1 MEDIRI
7 LKKYIRYL
15 KNVKEVEKCIIDN
28 TCKKKTGSK
37 AKKILICDDKV
48 IKEPLSKR
56 YKERVEYVNK
66 KSIKIDSIT
75 MDFLVQTINKEI
87 IRKNILG
94 SRKIEH
100 YNNLCK
106 SDDSNFIKFVS
117 TKAGYKRYPTLEDFI
132 LEYDGDNKV
141 DIIKKCLLEVFKTLD
156 VMYDVMQFHYCDPK
170 CNQLFLFDNGT
181 NIPDCMLADLDKCT
195 FTLNINQVPYRIFLT
210 TDYQDYTLK
219 DICLYTLDKLK
230 LLYTIIKMR
239 FENKPRANN
248 LLEKLM
254 FISSA
259 CLLLKNY
266 KEAKTLRDYMLKSLG
281 FKNDFEKIISLNQS
295 KCKIYD
301 NKEIKNLYTP
311 AYIIKKMNN
320 EYVKLKSRVNLNYKN
335 ADKKF
340 DLSID
345 MKHL

>member
-7 LKKYIRYL
+7 LKKYL
-15 KNVKEVEKCIIDN
+15 KNLNIEKCVIDK

-37 AKKILICDDKV
+37 AKEILICDDKV
-48 IKEPLSKR
+48 IKGPLSSKS
-56 YKERVEYVNK
+56 YKERIEYVNK
-66 KSIKIDSIT
+66 SSIKIDNIT
-75 MDFLVQTINKEI
+75 MDLLMQTINKEI
-87 IRKNILG
+87 VRKKILG
-94 SRKIEH
+94 SRKIEY

-106 SDDSNFIKFVS
+106 SDSHTIKFVS
-117 TKAGYKRYPTLEDFI
+117 SKANYKRYPTLEDFI
-132 LEYDGDNKV
+132 LDYKGDDKV
-141 DIIKKCLLEVFKTLD
+141 VIVKKCLLEAFKTLD

-181 NIPDCMLADLDKCT
+181 SVPDCMLADLDKST
-195 FTLNINQVPYRIFLT
+195 FTLNINHMPYRIFLT

-219 DICLYTLDKLK
+219 DICLYSLDKLK
-230 LLYTIIKMR
+230 LLYTIVKMR

-248 LLEKLM
+248 LLEKLI
-254 FISSA
+254 FTSSA

-281 FKNDFEKIISLNQS
+281 FKNDFEKIISLDQS

-301 NKEIKNLYTP
+301 NKEIKELSTP

-320 EYVKLKSRVNLNYKN
+320 EYVKLKSSVNLNYN
-335 ADKKF
+335 DKKCV
-340 DLSID
+340 LSID
-345 MKHL
+345 MKNQ

>member
-7 LKKYIRYL
+7 LKRYIRYL
-15 KNVKEVEKCIIDN
+15 KNVNIEKCVIDN

-48 IKEPLSKR
+48 IKGPLSSKR

-66 KSIKIDSIT
+66 RAIKIDSIT
-75 MDFLVQTINKEI
+75 MDFLLQTINKEI

-100 YNNLCK
+100 YNDLCK
-106 SDDSNFIKFVS
+106 MDDSNILKFISKR
-117 TKAGYKRYPTLEDFI
+117 ADYKRYPTLEDFI

-195 FTLNINQVPYRIFLT
+195 FTLNINQTPYRIFLT

-219 DICLYTLDKLK
+219 DMCLYTLDKLK

-239 FENKPRANN
+239 FENKPRSNN

-266 KEAKTLRDYMLKSLG
+266 EEAKTLRDYMLKSLG

-320 EYVKLKSRVNLNYKN
+320 EYVKLKSRVNLKYK
-335 ADKKF
+335 DEKCI
-340 DLSID
+340 LSVS
-345 MKHL
+345 K

>member
-7 LKKYIRYL
+7 LKRYIRYL
-15 KNVKEVEKCIIDN
+15 KNINIEKCIIDK

-37 AKKILICDDKV
+37 AKEILICDDKV
-48 IKEPLSKR
+48 IKGPLSSKS
-56 YKERVEYVNK
+56 YKERIEYVNK
-66 KSIKIDSIT
+66 SSIKIDNIT
-75 MDFLVQTINKEI
+75 MDLLMQTINKEI
-87 IRKNILG
+87 VRKKILG
-94 SRKIEH
+94 SRKIEY

-106 SDDSNFIKFVS
+106 SDDSKFIKFVS
-117 TKAGYKRYPTLEDFI
+117 SRTDYKRYPTLEDFI

-156 VMYDVMQFHYCDPK
+156 VMYEVMQFHHCDPK
-170 CNQLFLFDNGT
+170 CSQLFLFDNGT
-181 NIPDCMLADLDKCT
+181 SVPDCMLADLDKST
-195 FTLNINQVPYRIFLT
+195 FTLNINHMPYRIFLT

-219 DICLYTLDKLK
+219 DICLYSLDKLK

-248 LLEKLM
+248 LLEKLI
-254 FISSA
+254 FTSSA

-266 KEAKTLRDYMLKSLG
+266 KEAKTLRDYILKSLG
-281 FKNDFEKIISLNQS
+281 FKNDFEKIISLDQS

-301 NKEIKNLYTP
+301 NKEIKELSTP

-320 EYVKLKSRVNLNYKN
+320 EYVKLKSSVNLNYK
-335 ADKKF
+335 DEKYV
-340 DLSID
+340 LSVS
-345 MKHL
+345 K